1 MLNMGNKQ
9 EIEKFL
15 KSSLCIEYEH
25 FYIEITPKK
34 VISGLDIEVVKK
46 DMNKINLVIS
56 AGKKL
61 INIIQGQEWKH
72 QS

>member
-1 MLNMGNKQ
+1 MSNKKTVN
-9 EIEKFL
+9 KFL
-15 KSSLCIEYEH
+15 QSTLCIEYEH

-46 DMNKINLVIS
+46 DINKINLVIS